1 MWHDVFSFIRFTG
14 WLLQNVGVAPIGFAT
29 PPKAPARQTE
39 KIIVP
44 LEDVIKTF
52 DTNPHGMRWYWLITY
67 IHTYIYI
74 LHILFMILFVYYS
87 LFPGN
92 SSTVLFFTP
101 IKLPKGDLH
110 YPQPSSPLSP
120 SRAQAFYPWVRGN
133 RPKHIVPWQFEGLA
147 EAKLNKN
154 IQELKTSGRFF

>member
-44 LEDVIKTF
+44 LEDVIKTV
-52 DTNPHGMRWYWLITY
+52 DTNPHGMRRYRLITY
-67 IHTYIYI
+67 IHIYLTYIVYD
-74 LHILFMILFVYYS
+74 FVVHYS

-101 IKLPKGDLH
+101 NKMPKGDLH
-110 YPQPSSPLSP
+110 HPQPASPLSP

-133 RPKHIVPWQFEGLA
+133 RPKHIVPWQFEGLQ
-147 EAKLNKN
+147 KLN
-154 IQELKTSGRFF
+154 